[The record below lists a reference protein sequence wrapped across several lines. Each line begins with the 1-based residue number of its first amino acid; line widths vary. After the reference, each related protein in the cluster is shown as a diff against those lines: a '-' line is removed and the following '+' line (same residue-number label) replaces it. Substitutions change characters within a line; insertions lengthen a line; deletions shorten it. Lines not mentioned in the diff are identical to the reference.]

1 MFSETG
7 LDSRISDQLRK
18 DIEKFGNNDLSY
30 RDLKKRKEERKE
42 NFENNKAKLSEYSVR
57 YWIRN
62 KDKEMYL
69 DFNEEYRRKI
79 RDYFNSLD
87 SKGSGSIGIEELEEP
102 LITLGIAKGKNEV
115 KKIMDEIDE
124 DGSGEIEFGEF
135 LQILKGKTSI
145 YGDQTRNESNKT
157 ITEFFKSKFTPSLLI
172 FLRND

>member
-7 LDSRISDQLRK
+7 LESRISDQLRK
-18 DIEKFGNNDLSY
+18 DIEDLGLNDLSY
-30 RDLKKRKEERKE
+30 KDLKKMKEERKE
-42 NFENNKAKLSEYSVR
+42 NYENNQTKLSESSVR

-62 KDKEMYL
+62 KDKEMFL

-87 SKGSGSIGIEELEEP
+87 EHNTGSIGIEELEEP

-135 LQILKGKTSI
+135 L
-145 YGDQTRNESNKT
+145 
-157 ITEFFKSKFTPSLLI
+157 
-172 FLRND
+172 